1 MSLKSVL
8 TFCFTLILGLSLYAQ
23 DSEEKF
29 EEIELKSA
37 KKMTR
42 NAQTPEGATKLVGNV
57 VFGHKNSTMYCDSA
71 YLYENNSLHAFGHVK
86 IVDGDSL
93 TMTGDSLLYDGNTE
107 LAKIRGHVVIDNKSS
122 ILKTKFL
129 DYDKAKGVAT
139 YYGGGEID
147 SRTEKI
153 HLVSRRGSYFSENKL
168 FHFKKDV
175 VMTHPDYVIET
186 DTMHYSSSLEKTWFY
201 GPTDITFENRHIYCE
216 RGWFD
221 QIKDHAV
228 FIKHAKIDDK
238 GQTLM
243 GDTIEYFEKSQLGI
257 GRMNVLLID
266 SNEKFEVVGDY
277 GIYNKAD
284 STTLITKNMMMK
296 QDMDGDTFFLVADT
310 MRSVVDTSG
319 QRVIKTYHDAR
330 FFKSDMQGKCDSLVY
345 LTKDSIIHMFRN
357 PILWSDES
365 QITADSIYM
374 TMKTSKLDRMYMNK
388 NAFIVSKDDSIY
400 FNQIKGD
407 DMIGYFIEQE
417 LKKVD
422 VFGNGQTIYYPREEG
437 NNLIGVNETK
447 CNNMTIKIDSN
458 KIKQITFFDQPTSLL
473 TPSDDMPAIG
483 KTLENFTY
491 RVDEKPKSVED
502 LKLNRKSPAKKDL
515 TQKSETSNTEAATE
529 KAAET
534 NNSGEATTE
543 TEDSEKSKFSSKAE
557 GKIRFKPKSN

>member
-1 MSLKSVL
+1 MLPKSVL
-8 TFCFTLILGLSLYAQ
+8 ILCITLILGASLYAQ
-23 DSEEKF
+23 DSEEKY

-42 NAQTPEGATKLVGNV
+42 NARTPAGATKLVGNV

-71 YLYENNSLHAFGHVK
+71 YLYETNSLHAFGRIK
-86 IVDGDSL
+86 IIDGDSL
-93 TMTGDSLLYDGNTE
+93 TMTGDSLIYDGNSE

-129 DYDKAKGVAT
+129 DYDKAKGIAT

-153 HLVSRRGSYFSENKL
+153 HLVSRRGIYFSESKL

-175 VMTHPDYVIET
+175 VMTHPDYVIKT

-201 GPTDITFENRHIYCE
+201 GPTDITFDNRHIYCE

-221 QIKDHAV
+221 QIKDHAM

-243 GDTIEYFEKSQLGI
+243 GDTIEYFEKTQLGI
-257 GRMNVLLID
+257 GRMNVVLID
-266 SNEKFEVVGDY
+266 SNEKFEVFGDY
-277 GIYNKAD
+277 GLYSKAD
-284 STTLITKNMMMK
+284 STTLVTKNMMMK
-296 QDMDGDTFFLVADT
+296 QDMDGDTFFLVADSL
-310 MRSVVDTSG
+310 RSIVDTNG
-319 QRVIKTYHDAR
+319 QRLIKTYHDAR

-345 LTKDSIIHMFRN
+345 MTKDSIIFMYKD
-357 PILWSDES
+357 PILWSDEN

-374 TMKTSKLDRMYMNK
+374 TLKASKLYRMHMNK

-407 DMIGYFIEQE
+407 DMIGYFIEHK

-422 VFGNGQTIYYPREEG
+422 VFRNGQTIYYPREDG

-458 KIKQITFFDQPTSLL
+458 KIKQITFFDQPVSIL
-473 TPSDDMPAIG
+473 TPSDVMPKNG

-491 RVDEKPKSVED
+491 RVEEKPKSVED
-502 LKLNRKSPAKKDL
+502 LKLNRKSPFKKQL
-515 TQKSETSNTEAATE
+515 VPKTEMIKKETIGE
-529 KAAET
+529 KTVET
-534 NNSGEATTE
+534 NKAENASTE
-543 TEDSEKSKFSSKAE
+543 TKISENSKTE
-557 GKIRFKPKSN
+557 EKIRFKPKSN